1 MMVGKLC
8 GIFLSSGP
16 SKMITS
22 VAWIPRGVARARPV
36 RFELSPEEYQRIKTL
51 AKEEQE
57 AAKADESDEIEN
69 NYIAEEHLNDEDE
82 IPREGEAV
90 DLNDLPK
97 ELRMDEYDDD
107 EESEG
112 GGDDDDDED
121 GLGGQYEMMPEGDG
135 AYAFGEDSDDDD
147 AEDDEV
153 RPTDTLLAV
162 AMTEDEYSHLEIQLF
177 TEDGTLY
184 VHHDISLPEFPL
196 CLAWLDCPPY
206 QAQGGGQ
213 STVGN
218 YMAVGT
224 FNPTIEIWNLDVLD
238 PLEPTATLGG
248 EIISKKKKGKKG
260 GPNYKP
266 GSHEG
271 PVMSLSWNKTYRQM
285 LASGS
290 ADTSVKIWDV
300 TTQTCSHTFN
310 HHRDKVRPPLT
321 HSHSLLTSHTL
332 ALCLSA
338 GSSRSLASR
347 GVMDVSFC
355 LI

>member
-1 MMVGKLC
+1 
-8 GIFLSSGP
+8 
-16 SKMITS
+16 MITS

-36 RFELSPEEYQRIKTL
+36 RFEISPEEYQRIKTL
-51 AKEEQE
+51 AEEEQE
-57 AAKADESDEIEN
+57 AAVEAEAGEIEN

-82 IPREGEAV
+82 EQDQGNV
-90 DLNDLPK
+90 DLNELPK

-107 EESEG
+107 EESDAD
-112 GGDDDDDED
+112 GDDDDD
-121 GLGGQYEMMPEGDG
+121 GGVGQYEMMPEGDG
-135 AYAFGEDSDDDD
+135 AYAFGEDSDEED

-206 QAQGGGQ
+206 QAEGGGQ
-213 STVGN
+213 SSVGN

-224 FNPTIEIWNLDVLD
+224 FHPSIEIWNLDVLD

-248 EIISKKKKGKKG
+248 EIISKKKKGKKKAG
-260 GPNYKP
+260 GPSYKP

-271 PVMSLSWNKTYRQM
+271 PVMSLSWNKSYRQM

-300 TTQTCSHTFN
+300 TTQTCSHTFD
-310 HHRDKVRPPLT
+310 HHRDKVPLPL
-321 HSHSLLTSHTL
+321 SLSSLLTS
-332 ALCLSA
+332 LSL
-338 GSSRSLASR
+338 SLLTS
-347 GVMDVSFC
+347 
-355 LI
+355 